1 MVVNLVRGMLAGF
14 VGTLMI
20 SLVMI
25 LRLSAG
31 VMPWY
36 NPIEIMN
43 LSAHNLLGTPDSIVV
58 GWVIHFLV
66 GTVIW
71 GLLFVKL
78 SPYLPGSN
86 DIRRGLAF
94 GLGAW
99 LVVMLTVFPM
109 AGSGFFGMG
118 FGLVAPISTLL
129 GHIVFGLV
137 LGATYSW
144 LRGLSAG

>member
-1 MVVNLVRGMLAGF
+1 MVVNLAKGMLAGF
-14 VGTLMI
+14 VGTLVI

-43 LSAHNLLGTPDSIVV
+43 LTAHNLLGTPDSLVV

-86 DIRRGLAF
+86 DTRRGLVF

-109 AGSGFFGMG
+109 AGSGLFGLG
-118 FGLVAPISTLL
+118 LGLVAPISTLL

-144 LRGLSAG
+144 LRGLSAE